1 MGLFVYALKIS
12 YLCNRLY
19 QVVIRIMKQLLLFI
33 SMILLTISCEKIDPF
48 VETDEGKNVLGFYL
62 DGKKVSYQTSGGFPS
77 EYPYE
82 HCVYTNHFNTDSLEI
97 IALLDNYYYN
107 EISIKIAISEIST
120 THEITDPDITL
131 TYIYRVTPLPPDE
144 YSEGGG
150 RIERAYTMFKSGA
163 LSFRKWD
170 QQAGIL
176 SGNFRFDCEA
186 PQYDGSVKSVS
197 VSGGNFDVKTGNIL

>member
-12 YLCNRLY
+12 YLCNKLY

-62 DGKKVSYQTSGGFPS
+62 DGKKVSYQTRGGFPS
-77 EYPYE
+77 PYE
-82 HCVYTNHFNTDSLEI
+82 HCVYTRHFNTDSLEI

-120 THEITDPDITL
+120 THEITDPEITL
-131 TYIYRVTPLPPDE
+131 TYIYRVTPLPPNE
-144 YSEGGG
+144 YTEGGS
-150 RIERAYTMFKSGA
+150 RIERAYTLFKSGE

-170 QQAGIL
+170 QQEGIL